1 MSSPKS
7 FIEELNTSQTVIG
20 LDFGDKNIGI
30 AISDITY
37 TIATP
42 IKTLKRKSIKKDI
55 EELKIIFH
63 DYNVGGIV
71 MGLPLSLNGEENIST
86 SKVRR
91 FAEEIKKSTVLKIFF
106 FDERYS
112 SDVIF
117 KELRKNS
124 VTHSKIKSKIDQQA
138 ASYFLQGFLDT
149 AKNNI

>member
-20 LDFGDKNIGI
+20 LDFGDKKIGI

-42 IKTLKRKSIKKDI
+42 IKTLKRKSVKKDI

-106 FDERYS
+106 F
-112 SDVIF
+112 
-117 KELRKNS
+117 
-124 VTHSKIKSKIDQQA
+124 
-138 ASYFLQGFLDT
+138 
-149 AKNNI
+149 

>member
-106 FDERYS
+106 FDERFS

>member
-20 LDFGDKNIGI
+20 LDFGDKKIGI

-106 FDERYS
+106 FDERFS

>member
-1 MSSPKS
+1 MR
-7 FIEELNTSQTVIG
+7 ILA
-20 LDFGDKNIGI
+20 LDVGETRIGI

-106 FDERYS
+106 FDERFS